1 MKTKMIC
8 ACKYAV
14 IDKNTG
20 RLSII
25 NVLDTI
31 KAPGL
36 PLMIPEICLVLVSE
50 RQKSEPKSA
59 ETELSLKL
67 NKKVLAKHPIK
78 INFLDK
84 YIHNFVFH
92 INGLVIN
99 QAGTLSFIVKKDN
112 RQIAKYECLVDI
124 DTKKQPTIKVKK

>member
-1 MKTKMIC
+1 MRTKMIC

-25 NVLDTI
+25 NVLDAI

-36 PLMIPEICLVLVSE
+36 PLMIPEICLVVASE
-50 RQKSEPKSA
+50 KQKSEPNKT
-59 ETELSLKL
+59 EIELSLKL
-67 NKKVLAKHPIK
+67 NKKVLIKHPMK
-78 INFLDK
+78 IDYLDK
-84 YIHNFVFH
+84 YIHNCVFH
-92 INGLVIN
+92 INGLVID

-112 RQIAKYECLVDI
+112 RQIAKYECLVNI
-124 DTKKQPTIKVKK
+124 DTKKQPTIK